1 MNSIIFI
8 AFRTTNE
15 LVNIYNNILSMSS
28 QILQTV
34 NQANNLQIVPQW
46 QNNLDKEPV
55 KPVESKKVITKIEYK
70 TKQKIQ
76 KEVEVRTFVIKRK
89 VTKDYLERQAKL
101 RPFGIGNTEDDLRQN
116 VNLTS
121 VQRENVWHP
130 YYEVKLEEEDFKE
143 KYQRQRAEKR
153 ETEMMNKDIAEI
165 ESKLKSLE
173 EKERQ
178 EAMQQMDAANG
189 IQKKSFNLK
198 DLQAR
203 KREEEK
209 FEQSIP
215 VDDPYTIKLRSLTN
229 DTNEDDIFNVMKKFG
244 EIVKVKI
251 PQEEL
256 RNGRKRGK
264 GFAFVTFKTK
274 EAASKAIEEGE
285 IAIEFATLQIERAL
299 KAPPR
304 QQDSKYPSEFD
315 QLKRNT
321 MMK

>member
-1 MNSIIFI
+1 M
-8 AFRTTNE
+8 
-15 LVNIYNNILSMSS
+15 
-28 QILQTV
+28 
-34 NQANNLQIVPQW
+34 
-46 QNNLDKEPV
+46 
-55 KPVESKKVITKIEYK
+55 
-70 TKQKIQ
+70 
-76 KEVEVRTFVIKRK
+76 
-89 VTKDYLERQAKL
+89 
-101 RPFGIGNTEDDLRQN
+101 
-116 VNLTS
+116 NLTS

-173 EKERQ
+173 ERERM
-178 EAMQQMDAANG
+178 EAIAQMELANG
-189 IQKKSFNLK
+189 GGEKKKTFNLK

-209 FEQSIP
+209 FENTVP
-215 VDDPYTIKLRSLTN
+215 VDDPFTIKLRSLTN
-229 DTNEDDIFNVMKKFG
+229 DTSEDDIYNAMKRFG
-244 EIVKVKI
+244 EIIKVKI
-251 PQEEL
+251 PMEEL

-274 EAASKAIEEGE
+274 EAASKAIEENE
-285 IAIEFATLQIERAL
+285 IAVEFATLQIERAL

-304 QQDSKYPSEFD
+304 QSDNNYPSEFD